1 MISLI
6 VSGFTL
12 CVSPDNAL
20 DTVLLDIPSSLA
32 ISIIVVCFISF
43 VEQWIQ
49 MGQASKILH
58 GRKQRVSSVYYTYT
72 QLSVNSSW
80 RGLTLRRSAQKQTVT
95 SKAFF
100 FRFVSVSDKWIKTP
114 RRYVLNVH
122 TETMQHE
129 GDRVTSVGSVSFIP
143 AVPVD
148 TLSHEA
154 VDVPHIRVVEHL

>member
-1 MISLI
+1 MCQVFL
-6 VSGFTL
+6 VQ
-12 CVSPDNAL
+12 V
-20 DTVLLDIPSSLA
+20 
-32 ISIIVVCFISF
+32 
-43 VEQWIQ
+43 
-49 MGQASKILH
+49 
-58 GRKQRVSSVYYTYT
+58 TYT

-80 RGLTLRRSAQKQTVT
+80 RGLTLRRSDQKQTVT

-129 GDRVTSVGSVSFIP
+129 GVGKATSVGSVSSFP